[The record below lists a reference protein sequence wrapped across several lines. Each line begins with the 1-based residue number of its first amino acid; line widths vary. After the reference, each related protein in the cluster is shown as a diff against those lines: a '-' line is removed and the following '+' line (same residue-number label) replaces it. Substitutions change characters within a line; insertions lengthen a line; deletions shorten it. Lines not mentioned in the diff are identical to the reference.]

1 MFLTIVAATPFEIAP
16 LLLYLK
22 KHFKEKDSS
31 VFEKNGH
38 VFQILITG
46 VGIPLTALNLGQY
59 FFKNKPNLTINAGI
73 AGAFNLNLKIGD
85 VVNVVT
91 ERFGDL
97 GVELADG
104 TFSDIHELGL
114 INANEAPFQNGM
126 LINPEA
132 AKQQFLPTVNG
143 LTVNKV
149 HGYLSSINAIKLKY
163 NADTESMEGAA
174 FFLACLFA
182 NIDFLEIR
190 SISNFVEPRNK
201 ENWNIPLAIDNLNQV
216 LIEMIKGYL

>member
-16 LLLYLK
+16 LMRFLK
-22 KHFKEKDSS
+22 EHFKEKDNS
-31 VFEKNGH
+31 VFEKNEL
-38 VFQILITG
+38 VLQTVITG

-59 FFKNKPNLTINAGI
+59 FSKNKPTLAINPGI

-85 VVNVVT
+85 VVNVIS

-104 TFSDIHELGL
+104 SFSDIHEMGL

-126 LINPEA
+126 LINPKA
-132 AKQQFLPTVNG
+132 AEQQFLPVVNG

-163 NADTESMEGAA
+163 NADVESMEGAA

-182 NIDFLEIR
+182 KIDFLEIR
-190 SISNFVEPRNK
+190 AISNFVEPRKK
-201 ENWNIPLAIDNLNQV
+201 ENWNIPLAIENLNKI